1 MNKKVK
7 LILQGILF
15 VVIIVGFIYIGT
27 RDFNKEVVVDNE
39 RFDADYVNVSKDNVF
54 KYANAVEVY
63 QALKGNAI
71 IFMGYP
77 ANVWSG
83 YYANILNEAAK
94 DAGIKEILYYDFYE
108 DRENRN
114 GTYQSIVLSLTNYLV
129 TLDDGTEEGK
139 KAVREA
145 EEQRARIREDGYSI
159 TFEEINPNVA
169 AIAVPIFGFNN
180 IIAGSMAIAGPCE
193 RFTPE
198 IINRYIPLIKEY
210 GKRLSE
216 RLGANTI

>member
-129 TLDDGTEEGK
+129 TLDDGTEEIYAPTLVIVKNGK
-139 KAVREA
+139 VIAFDNETAFTKGNITPDVYWDEYQSGIKYNNFKIMFQ
-145 EEQRARIREDGYSI
+145 EYLKWED
-159 TFEEINPNVA
+159 
-169 AIAVPIFGFNN
+169 
-180 IIAGSMAIAGPCE
+180 
-193 RFTPE
+193 
-198 IINRYIPLIKEY
+198 
-210 GKRLSE
+210 
-216 RLGANTI
+216 

>member
-15 VVIIVGFIYIGT
+15 VAIIVGFIYIGT

-129 TLDDGTEEGK
+129 TLDDGTEEIYAPTLVIVKNGK
-139 KAVREA
+139 V
-145 EEQRARIREDGYSI
+145 
-159 TFEEINPNVA
+159 
-169 AIAVPIFGFNN
+169 IAFDNETSFTKGN
-180 IIAGSMAIAGPCE
+180 I
-193 RFTPE
+193 TPE
-198 IINRYIPLIKEY
+198 VYWDEYQSGIKYNNFKIMFQEY
-210 GKRLSE
+210 LK
-216 RLGANTI
+216 

>member
-94 DAGIKEILYYDFYE
+94 DAGIKEILYYDFYQ

-129 TLDDGTEEGK
+129 TLDDGTEEIYAPTLVIVKNGK
-139 KAVREA
+139 V
-145 EEQRARIREDGYSI
+145 
-159 TFEEINPNVA
+159 
-169 AIAVPIFGFNN
+169 IAFDNETAFTKGN
-180 IIAGSMAIAGPCE
+180 I
-193 RFTPE
+193 TPE
-198 IINRYIPLIKEY
+198 VYWDEYQSGIKYNNFKIMFQEY
-210 GKRLSE
+210 LK
-216 RLGANTI
+216 

>member
-129 TLDDGTEEGK
+129 TLDDGTEEIYAPTLVIVKNGK
-139 KAVREA
+139 VIAFDNETAFTK
-145 EEQRARIREDGYSI
+145 GNI
-159 TFEEINPNVA
+159 TPDVYWDEYQSGIKY
-169 AIAVPIFGFNN
+169 NN
-180 IIAGSMAIAGPCE
+180 FKIM
-193 RFTPE
+193 FQ
-198 IINRYIPLIKEY
+198 EY
-210 GKRLSE
+210 LK
-216 RLGANTI
+216 

>member
-94 DAGIKEILYYDFYE
+94 DSGIKEILYYDFYD

-114 GTYQSIVLSLTNYLV
+114 GTYQSIVLSLSNYLV
-129 TLDDGTEEGK
+129 TLDDGTEEIYAPTLVIVKDGK
-139 KAVREA
+139 V
-145 EEQRARIREDGYSI
+145 
-159 TFEEINPNVA
+159 
-169 AIAVPIFGFNN
+169 IAFDNETAFTKGN
-180 IIAGSMAIAGPCE
+180 I
-193 RFTPE
+193 TPE
-198 IINRYIPLIKEY
+198 VYWDEYQTGIKYNNFKTMFEAY
-210 GKRLSE
+210 LK
-216 RLGANTI
+216 

>member
-129 TLDDGTEEGK
+129 TLDDGTEEIYAPTLVIVKNGK
-139 KAVREA
+139 V
-145 EEQRARIREDGYSI
+145 
-159 TFEEINPNVA
+159 
-169 AIAVPIFGFNN
+169 IAFDNETAFTKGN
-180 IIAGSMAIAGPCE
+180 I
-193 RFTPE
+193 TPE
-198 IINRYIPLIKEY
+198 VYWDEYQSGIKYNNFKIMFQEY
-210 GKRLSE
+210 LK
-216 RLGANTI
+216 

>member
-15 VVIIVGFIYIGT
+15 VAIIVGFIYIGT

-94 DAGIKEILYYDFYE
+94 DAGIKEILYYNFYE

-129 TLDDGTEEGK
+129 TLDDGTEEIYAPTLVIVKNGK
-139 KAVREA
+139 VIAFDNETAFTK
-145 EEQRARIREDGYSI
+145 GNI
-159 TFEEINPNVA
+159 TPDVYWDEYQSGIKY
-169 AIAVPIFGFNN
+169 NN
-180 IIAGSMAIAGPCE
+180 FKIM
-193 RFTPE
+193 FQ
-198 IINRYIPLIKEY
+198 EY
-210 GKRLSE
+210 LK
-216 RLGANTI
+216 

>member
-15 VVIIVGFIYIGT
+15 VAIIVGFIYIGT

-114 GTYQSIVLSLTNYLV
+114 GTSQSIVFSLTNYLV
-129 TLDDGTEEGK
+129 TLDDGTEEIYAPTLVIVKNGK
-139 KAVREA
+139 VIAFDNETAFTK
-145 EEQRARIREDGYSI
+145 GNI
-159 TFEEINPNVA
+159 TPDVYWDEYQSGIKY
-169 AIAVPIFGFNN
+169 NN
-180 IIAGSMAIAGPCE
+180 FKIM
-193 RFTPE
+193 FQ
-198 IINRYIPLIKEY
+198 EY
-210 GKRLSE
+210 LK
-216 RLGANTI
+216 